1 MRRVAELLSLRRSSS
16 NHEPKYAVTSNG
28 RVAPNFLNPPP
39 PHMYQHPQQQ
49 PQAVSTVSRGF
60 IKDCLSPNEA
70 GGSSRE
76 ESPVLGHKTIANC
89 AIHGTLS
96 RPPQPL
102 PPMTS
107 KVSTACQTVHP
118 PPPGNY
124 YNTQTAF
131 CPWGGQNGTSTYIMY
146 DVPYIPLHN
155 PLFFGSSCIL
165 YQSLFIIMSASE
177 RKLSLTKDTIRI
189 LHY

>member
-131 CPWGGQNGTSTYIMY
+131 CPWGSNGTHTYIIY
-146 DVPYIPLHN
+146 DGPYIPLHN
-155 PLFFGSSCIL
+155 PPSTFLGHLVFCINRYL
-165 YQSLFIIMSASE
+165 L
-177 RKLSLTKDTIRI
+177 LC
-189 LHY
+189 LHLKGNYH

>member
-131 CPWGGQNGTSTYIMY
+131 CPWGVKMVPIHTLCTTYHTY
-146 DVPYIPLHN
+146 HYITPSFLGHLVFCINRYLLLCLHLKGN
-155 PLFFGSSCIL
+155 
-165 YQSLFIIMSASE
+165 Y
-177 RKLSLTKDTIRI
+177 
-189 LHY
+189 H

>member
-1 MRRVAELLSLRRSSS
+1 
-16 NHEPKYAVTSNG
+16 
-28 RVAPNFLNPPP
+28 
-39 PHMYQHPQQQ
+39 MYQHPQQQ

-131 CPWGGQNGTSTYIMY
+131 CPWGVKMVPIHTLCMTYHTY
-146 DVPYIPLHN
+146 HYITPF
-155 PLFFGSSCIL
+155 FFGSSCIL